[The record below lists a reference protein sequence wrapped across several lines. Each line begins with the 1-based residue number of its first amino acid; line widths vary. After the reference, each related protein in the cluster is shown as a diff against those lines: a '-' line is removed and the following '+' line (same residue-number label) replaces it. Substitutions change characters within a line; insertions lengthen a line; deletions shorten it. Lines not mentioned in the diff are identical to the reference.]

1 MPRRELVQLHG
12 WVSQVRQHSWLL
24 QVWMWSRLVL
34 YWWKMQR
41 YLIIFRRKFPGSWGM
56 HWSVILLFAFWYLT
70 VEFWAWQSYQAQISK
85 AQSTS
90 REAFN
95 NKTGSC
101 CYISNHSYLSPGGG
115 PDFFGGGGITCTYAM
130 QKHIRVTRT
139 PGVWSVRAWD
149 AVIAESENAF
159 ELNDGDYTPVIYFPR
174 ENVSMALLKKTDQK
188 NTRAHKSEA
197 GFFRSLP
204 KAKWSKIRRGPMK
217 VRFLNLTTLQIT
229 FPQPMA
235 NS

>member
-1 MPRRELVQLHG
+1 MNAFTDKRPFEISFCLNKWFSTCLPCRYQRVSEWWLVQLHG

-41 YLIIFRRKFPGSWGM
+41 YLIIFRRKFPGSWGV
-56 HWSVILLFAFWYLT
+56 HCSVILLFAFWYLT

-101 CYISNHSYLSPGGG
+101 CYISNYSYLSPGGG
-115 PDFFGGGGITCTYAM
+115 SDFFRGGGGITWFLGGMEGDQSSPTEY
-130 QKHIRVTRT
+130 TG
-139 PGVWSVRAWD
+139 GV
-149 AVIAESENAF
+149 IKI
-159 ELNDGDYTPVIYFPR
+159 L
-174 ENVSMALLKKTDQK
+174 
-188 NTRAHKSEA
+188 H
-197 GFFRSLP
+197 SLMEGSGTN
-204 KAKWSKIRRGPMK
+204 KGHS
-217 VRFLNLTTLQIT
+217 LYSLSLTEQIMST
-229 FPQPMA
+229 
-235 NS
+235 

>member
-1 MPRRELVQLHG
+1 MNALTDKRPFEISFCLNKWFSTCLPCRYQRVSEWWLVQLHG

-56 HWSVILLFAFWYLT
+56 HCSVILLFAFWYLT

-115 PDFFGGGGITCTYAM
+115 SDFFRGEGRDYMIFRGYGRRSVVANRVYRGGHKNITQPYGRIWYK
-130 QKHIRVTRT
+130 QT
-139 PGVWSVRAWD
+139 PPPLA
-149 AVIAESENAF
+149 IN
-159 ELNDGDYTPVIYFPR
+159 NDHFLTLFI
-174 ENVSMALLKKTDQK
+174 T
-188 NTRAHKSEA
+188 AHC
-197 GFFRSLP
+197 
-204 KAKWSKIRRGPMK
+204 
-217 VRFLNLTTLQIT
+217 
-229 FPQPMA
+229 
-235 NS
+235 